1 MERKQAVGI
10 VLVNKVL
17 KRSLMSDWVPIMKH
31 TMWTYRCCKCRIY
44 VYLVNTP
51 AIKRADEESGPG

>member
-1 MERKQAVGI
+1 
-10 VLVNKVL
+10 
-17 KRSLMSDWVPIMKH
+17 MSDWVPIMKH